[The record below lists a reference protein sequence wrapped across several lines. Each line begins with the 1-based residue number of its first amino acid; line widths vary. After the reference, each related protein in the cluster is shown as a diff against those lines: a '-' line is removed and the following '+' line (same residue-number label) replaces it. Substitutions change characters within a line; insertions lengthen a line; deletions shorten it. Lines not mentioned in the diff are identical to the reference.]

1 MRDVCQCE
9 SRGCRAQGGVQ
20 WDTRIIQKHRLEDQL
35 KILEDAKADSERAVQ
50 EELDHISQH
59 LTETTLADTPVHAA
73 ADDLCHRLSDLH
85 LNPKSTSSENPSQ
98 RSAIRVRDVV
108 AHLSEIEAAVA
119 SLRLKVAENI
129 GKAHSTN
136 GSGFALDPLLRDCY
150 RLQANLS
157 KVTLKA
163 APVTAMK
170 EGISQILLNVQVQ
183 LEAQKSER
191 VKEHSKH
198 TAATAY
204 TTGMIPHWIYLLQSS
219 NHH

>member
-59 LTETTLADTPVHAA
+59 LAETTLADTPVHAA

-85 LNPKSTSSENPSQ
+85 LNPKSTSSENPS
-98 RSAIRVRDVV
+98 RCSAIRDVV
-108 AHLSEIEAAVA
+108 AHLSEIEAAIA

-136 GSGFALDPLLRDCY
+136 GSGFALDPLLCDCY

-170 EGISQILLNVQVQ
+170 EGISQILLNIQVQ
-183 LEAQKSER
+183 LEAQKSEQI
-191 VKEHSKH
+191 SGI
-198 TAATAY
+198 TSL
-204 TTGMIPHWIYLLQSS
+204 MS
-219 NHH
+219 

>member
-59 LTETTLADTPVHAA
+59 LAETTLADTPVHAA

-85 LNPKSTSSENPSQ
+85 LNPKSTSSENPSR
-98 RSAIRVRDVV
+98 RSAIRDVV

-119 SLRLKVAENI
+119 SLRLKVAE
-129 GKAHSTN
+129 GRCTVPMAQASLSTLFYAIAIV
-136 GSGFALDPLLRDCY
+136 SKPTSARSPSRLLR
-150 RLQANLS
+150 
-157 KVTLKA
+157 
-163 APVTAMK
+163 
-170 EGISQILLNVQVQ
+170 SQL
-183 LEAQKSER
+183 
-191 VKEHSKH
+191 
-198 TAATAY
+198 
-204 TTGMIPHWIYLLQSS
+204 
-219 NHH
+219 